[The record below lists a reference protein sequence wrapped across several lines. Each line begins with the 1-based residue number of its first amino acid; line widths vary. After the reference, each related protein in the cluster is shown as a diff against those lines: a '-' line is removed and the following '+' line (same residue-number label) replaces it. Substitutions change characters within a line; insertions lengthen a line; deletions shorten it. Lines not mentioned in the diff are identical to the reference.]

1 MDHYL
6 RPHTKINSRR
16 ATAVAALA
24 YRGGGGRRG
33 KITGKEK
40 CTDSKRKCRDQQ
52 LVLLSLSHIQVNN

>member
-24 YRGGGGRRG
+24 CRGGGGRRG
-33 KITGKEK
+33 PAGEEGAEEERITGKEK
-40 CTDSKRKCRDQQ
+40 CTDS
-52 LVLLSLSHIQVNN
+52 

>member
-24 YRGGGGRRG
+24 CRGGGGRRG
-33 KITGKEK
+33 KDHWQREVHRQLEK
-40 CTDSKRKCRDQQ
+40 VQGSAAGLAVPVPHSGQ
-52 LVLLSLSHIQVNN
+52 